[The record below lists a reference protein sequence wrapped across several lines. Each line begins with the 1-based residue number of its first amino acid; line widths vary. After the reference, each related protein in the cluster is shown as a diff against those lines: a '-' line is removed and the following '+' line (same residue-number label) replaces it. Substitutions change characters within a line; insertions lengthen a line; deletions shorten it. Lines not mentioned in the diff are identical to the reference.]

1 MNQWVVKP
9 RPTPGASL
17 RLFCL
22 PYAGGGSQIFRMWPN
37 KLPASVE
44 VCLVE
49 LPGRGIR
56 LREPLFERLPPLVEA
71 IAKNLE
77 GHLDRPFA
85 FFGHSMGALLSFEVA
100 RYFRRHNIQRP
111 VHLFVSG
118 RGAPQT
124 PSDEPPM
131 HNLPEPE
138 FISELRR
145 LNGTPVEVL
154 EHEELMEL
162 MLPILRADFTVC
174 ETYLYEPESP
184 LNCPI
189 TAFGGLE
196 DESVGADRLNAWR
209 EQTTS
214 TFSAH
219 TFPGDHF
226 FLHTAQQLLLQT
238 LSQGLNQPLGM
249 GAGRG
254 YK

>member
-1 MNQWVVKP
+1 MNHWVVKP
-9 RPTPGASL
+9 RPNAVASS

-22 PYAGGGSQIFRMWPN
+22 PYAGGGTQIFRTWPN
-37 KLPASVE
+37 RLPASVE

-49 LPGRGIR
+49 LPGRGVR
-56 LREPLFERLPPLVEA
+56 LKEPLYTRLPPLVEA

-77 GHLDRPFA
+77 EHLDKPFA

-100 RYFRRHNIQRP
+100 RYFRRRNIQQP
-111 VHLFVSG
+111 AHLFVSG
-118 RGAPQT
+118 RGAPQI
-124 PSDEPPM
+124 PSDEPRM
-131 HNLPEPE
+131 HDLPEPE

-145 LNGTPVEVL
+145 LNGTPGEVL
-154 EHEELMEL
+154 EHEELMGL
-162 MLPILRADFTVC
+162 MLPILRADFTIC

-184 LNCPI
+184 LNCSI

-196 DESVGADRLNAWR
+196 DESVGVDRLNAWR

-219 TFPGDHF
+219 MFPGDHF
-226 FLHTAQQLLLQT
+226 FLHAVQPLLLHT
-238 LSQGLNQPLGM
+238 LSQKLNQPLGM
-249 GAGRG
+249 VAGRG